1 MKEKHV
7 EVRHEGGMRMV
18 ANAGSGHTFVMD
30 DAAGNSGSR
39 PTEAV
44 LAALAACTAMDVIGV
59 ALKKRQ
65 EVVSY
70 RVEAHAV
77 QRDELPDVFTR
88 VHIVHVV
95 EGPGVST
102 SAIRRCIELSALK
115 YCPVNA
121 MLSAGTVEV
130 HHGYRIARPGQPIDE
145 GEVLVTGPNGRLPE
159 SVAI

>member
-18 ANAGSGHTFVMD
+18 ATTESGHSFVVD
-30 DAAGNSGSR
+30 DAAGDGGSR
-39 PTEAV
+39 PTEAL
-44 LAALAACTAMDVIGV
+44 LAALAACTAMDVIAV

-65 EVVSY
+65 DVVTY
-70 RVEAHAV
+70 RVEAHGV
-77 QRDELPDVFTR
+77 QREELPDVFVR
-88 VHIVHVV
+88 VDIVHVV
-95 EGPGVST
+95 EGPDIST

-130 HHGYRIARPGQPIDE
+130 HHGYRIARPGQPIEED
-145 GEVLVTGPNGRLPE
+145 EVLVTGPDGWLPE
-159 SVAI
+159 NVTI